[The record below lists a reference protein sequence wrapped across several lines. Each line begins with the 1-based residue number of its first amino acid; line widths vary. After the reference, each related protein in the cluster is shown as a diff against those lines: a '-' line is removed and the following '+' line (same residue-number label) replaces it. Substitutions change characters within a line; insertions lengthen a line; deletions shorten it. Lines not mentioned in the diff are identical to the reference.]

1 VHGRRGEPHLAGEL
15 GVAGPPVGAEQ
26 VDQLPVDG
34 VDGALTSRGA
44 PLPRSSIAADVLWS
58 AVGLDSVEG
67 EIAMAFLV
75 VLVLVVAVVVLV
87 MRATAAG
94 GPGGLGMRP
103 QVRPRPRPTRSGPP
117 LAPDDDPEFLR
128 ELERRTRR
136 DDGSP
141 A

>member
-1 VHGRRGEPHLAGEL
+1 M
-15 GVAGPPVGAEQ
+15 
-26 VDQLPVDG
+26 
-34 VDGALTSRGA
+34 
-44 PLPRSSIAADVLWS
+44 

-67 EIAMAFLV
+67 EIVMAFLV
-75 VLVLVVAVVVLV
+75 VLVLVVAVTVLV
-87 MRATAAG
+87 MRSSAQS
-94 GPGGLGMRP
+94 GPGGGGRP
-103 QVRPRPRPTRSGPP
+103 AMRPRPRPTRSGPP